1 MKKFKLALHL
11 VAVLAFVAFS
21 ASLASAQA
29 TRTWVSGVGD
39 DANPCSR
46 TAPCRTFAGA
56 ISKTATN
63 GEIDVMDP
71 APLGS
76 VTIVKSITLDG
87 NGTFAGILAHPSN
100 GVVINLN
107 TGTDPLKIV
116 RLRGISISG
125 SNGGTQGGIRG
136 IVISSANPG
145 QPKVI
150 LEDIIVDNFTQQGV
164 HFNSNGG
171 ELVMKNCMI
180 RNNAQG
186 GIHLSSNGANIV
198 NATIVHSEVVFNQEG
213 LRVDNNVRALVRD
226 SSFSSNVLNGIAV
239 FPQSASSQ
247 SEVNV
252 DNSSVSSN
260 KQWGVFAY
268 GVNAGA
274 TIRLSNTTVTNNST
288 NGLHVLSGG
297 QILSWKNNRIAGN
310 NPDGAPTGQL
320 TEQ

>member
-1 MKKFKLALHL
+1 MNKFKLALHL
-11 VAVLAFVAFS
+11 FAVLAFVAFS
-21 ASLASAQA
+21 ASLTRAQA

-87 NGTFAGILAHPSN
+87 NGTFAGILAHPGN
-100 GVVINLN
+100 GIVINLN

-125 SNGGTQGGIRG
+125 SNGGTQGGLRG
-136 IVISSANPG
+136 ILISSANPG
-145 QPKVI
+145 QPKVVM
-150 LEDIIVDNFTQQGV
+150 EDVIVDNFTQQGV

-180 RNNAQG
+180 RNNALG
-186 GIHLSSNGANIV
+186 GIHLSSNGANLV
-198 NATIVHSEVVFNQEG
+198 NATIVRTEAVFNQEG
-213 LRVDNNVRALVRD
+213 LRVDNNVRATVRE
-226 SSFSSNVLNGIAV
+226 SSMSSNALNGIVV
-239 FPQSASSQ
+239 FPQTASSP

-252 DNSSVSSN
+252 DNSTASHN

-268 GVNAGA
+268 ALNSAA
-274 TIRLSNTTVTNNST
+274 IIRLSNTTVTNNT
-288 NGLHVLSGG
+288 ANGLHALSGG
-297 QILSWKNNRIAGN
+297 QVISWKNNRIAGN
-310 NPDGAPTGQL
+310 TPDGAPTSTL

>member
-1 MKKFKLALHL
+1 MNKFKLALHL

-21 ASLASAQA
+21 ASLTQAQA

-87 NGTFAGILAHPSN
+87 NGTFAGILAHPGN
-100 GVVINLN
+100 GIVINLN

-125 SNGGTQGGIRG
+125 SNGGTQGGLRG
-136 IVISSANPG
+136 ILISSANPG
-145 QPKVI
+145 QPKVVM
-150 LEDIIVDNFTQQGV
+150 EDVIVDNFTQQGV

-186 GIHLSSNGANIV
+186 GIHLSSNGANLV
-198 NATIVHSEVVFNQEG
+198 HATIVHTEVVFNQEG
-213 LRVDNNVRALVRD
+213 LRVDNNVRAMVRD

-252 DNSSVSSN
+252 DNSTVSSN

-274 TIRLSNTTVTNNST
+274 TIRLSNTTVTNNTT
-288 NGLHVLSGG
+288 NGLHALSGG